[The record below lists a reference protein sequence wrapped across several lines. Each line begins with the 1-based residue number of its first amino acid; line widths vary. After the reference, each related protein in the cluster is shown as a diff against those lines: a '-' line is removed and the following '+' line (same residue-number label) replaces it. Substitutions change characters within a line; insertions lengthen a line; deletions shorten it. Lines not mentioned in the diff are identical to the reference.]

1 MGQKRE
7 DKAEKFKEEEVAAKQ
22 EEVPQKKESKK
33 IVADGVNPF
42 EVVALTSMRK
52 TIANRLSES
61 KQTIPHYYITL
72 SIEMGSVMSL
82 RTDLNKN

>member
-1 MGQKRE
+1 MGHKR
-7 DKAEKFKEEEVAAKQ
+7 DNKVEKLKEEEGAVKK

-72 SIEMGSVMSL
+72 SI
-82 RTDLNKN
+82 